1 MSYSNYWLKFWT
13 YIAVFSAILEL
24 LGYPLVRLFLKGAK
38 MRELSVPANIP
49 PIVSG
54 NVTDHIE
61 ELVKRNP
68 NFPSLS
74 IQTNDKWSTVT
85 AAQFRSQVCSV
96 AKGLIAEGLKPG
108 ERVAILSRT
117 CYEWTVADYAIWYA
131 GCITVPIYE
140 TSSPE
145 QVEWIISD
153 ANVVATFFE
162 AQRTTHAFTPIAAKV
177 PHMTRSYIFGDNVLA
192 ELSSKGAN
200 ISDDELASRRTSAK
214 PNDPATLIY
223 TSGTTGQPKGC
234 IITHGNMMA
243 EVDTL
248 VKGIPEVFE
257 IPDASTLIFLPLAHV
272 FGRLIQVAMLR
283 GEVTIGHCPNPTALL
298 KDLSS
303 FQPTFLLAVPRV
315 FEKVFNGSAAKAHG
329 ASPVK
334 GKIFDRAAKVAIA
347 YSEALDHGHMS
358 KGLAL
363 QHGLFDKLVY
373 SKLRHAMGGRVTHAI
388 SGGAALGSRLGH
400 FYRGLGLIIL
410 EGYGLTESTAGST
423 LNLPS
428 SLKIGSVGRP
438 LPGTGV
444 RIESDGEVLLK
455 GPHIFAGYWNNDAA
469 TAEAMTSDGWF
480 RSGDIGE
487 LDGDGFLR
495 ITGRKKEIIVTA
507 GGKNVAPAVLEDRL
521 RANPIISQC
530 VVVGDNKPYIAALIT
545 LDQDAL
551 PQILSANNI
560 EQSPM
565 ADLVLDPN
573 LRALVQKAV
582 NSANEAVS
590 NSEAIKKFSILL
602 EDLTIDNGYL
612 TPKMSI
618 RRHLIVQDFA
628 KDIDALYN

>member
-1 MSYSNYWLKFWT
+1 
-13 YIAVFSAILEL
+13 
-24 LGYPLVRLFLKGAK
+24 

-49 PIVSG
+49 PVTSG

-61 ELVKRNP
+61 ELVARNP
-68 NFPSLS
+68 NFPSVS
-74 IQTNDKWSTVT
+74 VQTDDDWNIVT
-85 AAQFRSQVCSV
+85 AAQFRTQVRSV

-108 ERVAILSRT
+108 DRIAILSRT
-117 CYEWTVADYAIWYA
+117 RYEWTVADYAIWYA
-131 GCITVPIYE
+131 GCVTVPIYE

-153 ANVVATFFE
+153 AHVVATFFE
-162 AQRTTHAFTPIAAKV
+162 AQRTTHAFAPIADKV
-177 PHMTRSYIFGDNVLA
+177 PHMTRSYIFGDDVLDQ
-192 ELSSKGAN
+192 LTQKGVG
-200 ISDDELASRRTSAK
+200 ISDGELDSRRTAVGPS
-214 PNDPATLIY
+214 DPATLIY
-223 TSGTTGQPKGC
+223 TSGTTGRPKGC

-283 GEVTIGHCPNPTALL
+283 GEVTIGHCPNPAALL
-298 KDLSS
+298 RDLGS
-303 FQPTFLLAVPRV
+303 FKPTFLLAVPRV
-315 FEKVFNGSAAKAHG
+315 FEKVFNGSAAKAHE
-329 ASPVK
+329 ASPIK
-334 GKIFDRAAKVAIA
+334 GKIFDRAAAVAIA

-388 SGGAALGSRLGH
+388 SGGAALGARLGH

-410 EGYGLTESTAGST
+410 EGYGLTETTAGST

-455 GPHIFAGYWNNDAA
+455 GPHVFMGYWNNQAA
-469 TAEAMTSDGWF
+469 TSEAMTSDGWF
-480 RSGDIGE
+480 RTGDIGE

-495 ITGRKKEIIVTA
+495 ITGRKKELIVTA

-530 VVVGDNKPYIAALIT
+530 VVVGDNKPYIGALIT
-545 LDQDAL
+545 LDQEAL
-551 PQILSANNI
+551 PQILAANNI
-560 EQSPM
+560 ASAPM
-565 ADLVLDPN
+565 SELIANPEI
-573 LRALVQKAV
+573 RALVQKAV
-582 NSANEAVS
+582 NSANESVS
-590 NSEAIKKFSILL
+590 NSEAIKKFSILP

-628 KDIDALYN
+628 NEINSLYS

>member
-1 MSYSNYWLKFWT
+1 
-13 YIAVFSAILEL
+13 
-24 LGYPLVRLFLKGAK
+24 

-61 ELVKRNP
+61 DLVNRNP
-68 NFPSLS
+68 DFPSLA
-74 IQTNDKWSTVT
+74 IQKDDQWSNVS
-85 AAQFRSQVCSV
+85 AEQFRSQVRSA
-96 AKGLIAEGLKPG
+96 AKGLIADGLMPG
-108 ERVAILSRT
+108 DRIAILSRT
-117 CYEWTVADYAIWYA
+117 RYEWTVADYAIWYA

-177 PHMTRSYIFGDNVLA
+177 PAMTRSYVFGDNVLA
-192 ELSSKGAN
+192 ELSSKGAH
-200 ISDDELASRRTSAK
+200 ISDDELTARRNSSQ
-214 PNDPATLIY
+214 PSDPATLIY
-223 TSGTTGQPKGC
+223 TSGTTGRPKGC
-234 IITHGNMMA
+234 IITHGNLMA

-248 VKGIPEVFE
+248 VKGVPEVFE
-257 IPDASTLIFLPLAHV
+257 VPEASTLIFLPLAHV

-283 GEVTIGHCPNPTALL
+283 GEVTIGHCPNPAALL

-315 FEKVFNGSAAKAHG
+315 FEKVFNGSAAKAHE

-347 YSEALDHGHMS
+347 YSEAIDHGHMS

-423 LNLPS
+423 LNVPS
-428 SLKIGSVGRP
+428 NLKIGSVGRP

-469 TAEAMTSDGWF
+469 TAEAMTGDGWF

-487 LDGDGFLR
+487 LDSDGFLR

-521 RANPIISQC
+521 RANSIISQC
-530 VVVGDNKPYIAALIT
+530 VVVGDDKPYIAALIT

-551 PQILSANNI
+551 PQILAASNLENA
-560 EQSPM
+560 PM
-565 ADLVLDPN
+565 AELVADPN
-573 LRALVQKAV
+573 VRALVQKAI
-582 NSANEAVS
+582 NAANEAVS

-618 RRHLIVQDFA
+618 RRHLILQDFA
-628 KDIDALYN
+628 KEIDALYN

>member
-1 MSYSNYWLKFWT
+1 
-13 YIAVFSAILEL
+13 
-24 LGYPLVRLFLKGAK
+24 

-49 PIVSG
+49 PIASG

-61 ELVKRNP
+61 ELVARNP
-68 NFPSLS
+68 QFPSLS
-74 IQTNDKWSTVT
+74 VQTDEQWTTVT
-85 AAQFRSQVCSV
+85 AEQFRSQVRSV
-96 AKGLIAEGLKPG
+96 AKGLIAEGLAAG

-117 CYEWTVADYAIWYA
+117 RYEWTVADYAIWYA

-162 AQRTTHAFTPIAAKV
+162 AERTTHAFTPIAAKV
-177 PHMTRSYIFGDNVLA
+177 PHMTHSYIFGNDVLA
-192 ELSSKGAN
+192 ELSSKGMHV
-200 ISDDELASRRTSAK
+200 SDDELNARRTSAK
-214 PNDPATLIY
+214 PSDPATLIY

-234 IITHGNMMA
+234 IITHGNLMA

-248 VKGIPEVFE
+248 VKGIPEVFDVPE
-257 IPDASTLIFLPLAHV
+257 ASTLIFLPLAHV

-283 GEVTIGHCPNPTALL
+283 GEVTIGHCPNPVALL

-303 FQPTFLLAVPRV
+303 FKPTFLLAVPRV
-315 FEKVFNGSAAKAHG
+315 FEKVFNGSAAKAHE

-334 GKIFDRAAKVAIA
+334 GKIFDSAAKVAIA

-363 QHGLFDKLVY
+363 KHGLFDKLVY
-373 SKLRHAMGGRVTHAI
+373 SKIRHAMGGRVTHAI

-400 FYRGLGLIIL
+400 FYRGLGLVIL

-444 RIESDGEVLLK
+444 RIEPDGEVLLK
-455 GPHIFAGYWNNDAA
+455 GPHIFTGYWNNETA
-469 TAEAMTSDGWF
+469 TAQAMTSDGWF
-480 RSGDIGE
+480 LTGDIGE
-487 LDGDGFLR
+487 LDSDGFLR

-530 VVVGDNKPYIAALIT
+530 VVVGDNKPYIGALIT

-560 EQSPM
+560 EAAPM
-565 ADLVLDPN
+565 SELAANPD

-602 EDLTIDNGYL
+602 EDFTIDNGYL

-628 KDIDALYN
+628 KEIDALYN

>member
-13 YIAVFSAILEL
+13 YIAVFTAILEL
-24 LGYPLVRLFLKGAK
+24 LGYPLVRLLSKGVK

-74 IQTNDKWSTVT
+74 IQANDKWSTVT
-85 AAQFRSQVCSV
+85 AAEFRSQVCSV

-145 QVEWIISD
+145 QVEWIVSD

-177 PHMTRSYIFGDNVLA
+177 PHMTRSFVFGDNVLA

-200 ISDDELASRRTSAK
+200 VSDDELASRRTSAK

-257 IPDASTLIFLPLAHV
+257 VPDASTLIFLPLAHV

-283 GEVTIGHCPNPTALL
+283 GEVTIGHCPNPAALL

-428 SLKIGSVGRP
+428 ALKIGSVGKP

-455 GPHIFAGYWNNDAA
+455 GPHIFAGYWNNEAA
-469 TAEAMTSDGWF
+469 TSEAMTSDGWF

-507 GGKNVAPAVLEDRL
+507 AGKNVAPAVLEDRL

-560 EQSPM
+560 DQSPM
-565 ADLVLDPN
+565 ADLVSDPN

-582 NSANEAVS
+582 NTANEAVS

>member
-1 MSYSNYWLKFWT
+1 
-13 YIAVFSAILEL
+13 V
-24 LGYPLVRLFLKGAK
+24 
-38 MRELSVPANIP
+38 RELSVPANIP

-61 ELVKRNP
+61 DLVNRNP
-68 NFPSLS
+68 DFPSLA
-74 IQTNDKWSTVT
+74 IQKDDQWSNVS
-85 AAQFRSQVCSV
+85 AEQFRSQVRSV
-96 AKGLIAEGLKPG
+96 AKGLIADGLMPSD
-108 ERVAILSRT
+108 RIAILSRT
-117 CYEWTVADYAIWYA
+117 RYEWTVADYAIWYA

-177 PHMTRSYIFGDNVLA
+177 PAMTRSYVFGDNVLA
-192 ELSSKGAN
+192 ELSSKGAH
-200 ISDDELASRRTSAK
+200 ISDDELTARRNSSQ
-214 PNDPATLIY
+214 PSDPATLIY
-223 TSGTTGQPKGC
+223 TSGTTGRPKGC
-234 IITHGNMMA
+234 IITHGNLMA

-248 VKGIPEVFE
+248 VKGVPEVFE
-257 IPDASTLIFLPLAHV
+257 VPEASTLIFLPLAHV

-283 GEVTIGHCPNPTALL
+283 GEVTIGHCPNPAALL

-315 FEKVFNGSAAKAHG
+315 FEKVFNGSAAKAHE

-347 YSEALDHGHMS
+347 YSEAIDHGHMS

-423 LNLPS
+423 LNVPS
-428 SLKIGSVGRP
+428 NLKIGSVGRP

-469 TAEAMTSDGWF
+469 TAEAMTGDGWF

-487 LDGDGFLR
+487 LDSDGFLR

-521 RANPIISQC
+521 RANSIISQC
-530 VVVGDNKPYIAALIT
+530 VVVGDDKPYIAALIT

-551 PQILSANNI
+551 PQILAASNLENA
-560 EQSPM
+560 PM
-565 ADLVLDPN
+565 AELVADPN
-573 LRALVQKAV
+573 VRALVQKAI
-582 NSANEAVS
+582 NAANEAVS

-618 RRHLIVQDFA
+618 RRHLILQDFA
-628 KDIDALYN
+628 KEIDALYN

>member
-1 MSYSNYWLKFWT
+1 
-13 YIAVFSAILEL
+13 
-24 LGYPLVRLFLKGAK
+24 

-49 PIVSG
+49 PVTSG

-61 ELVKRNP
+61 ELVARNP
-68 NFPSLS
+68 NFPSVS
-74 IQTNDKWSTVT
+74 VQTDDDWNIIT
-85 AAQFRSQVCSV
+85 AVQFRTQVRSV

-108 ERVAILSRT
+108 DRIAILSRT
-117 CYEWTVADYAIWYA
+117 RYEWTVADYAIWYA
-131 GCITVPIYE
+131 GCVTVPIYE

-153 ANVVATFFE
+153 AHVVATFFE
-162 AQRTTHAFTPIAAKV
+162 AQRTTHAFAPIADKV
-177 PHMTRSYIFGDNVLA
+177 PHMTRSYIFGDDVLDQ
-192 ELSSKGAN
+192 LTQKGVG
-200 ISDDELASRRTSAK
+200 ISDSELDSRRTAVGPS
-214 PNDPATLIY
+214 DPATLIY
-223 TSGTTGQPKGC
+223 TSGTTGRPKGC

-283 GEVTIGHCPNPTALL
+283 GEVTIGQCPNPAALL
-298 KDLSS
+298 RDLGS
-303 FQPTFLLAVPRV
+303 FKPTFLLAVPRV
-315 FEKVFNGSAAKAHG
+315 FEKVFNGSAAKAHE
-329 ASPVK
+329 ASPIK
-334 GKIFDRAAKVAIA
+334 GKIFDRAAAVAIA

-388 SGGAALGSRLGH
+388 SGGAALGARLGH

-410 EGYGLTESTAGST
+410 EGYGLTETTAGST

-455 GPHIFAGYWNNDAA
+455 GPHVFMGYWNNQAA
-469 TAEAMTSDGWF
+469 TSEAMTSDGWF
-480 RSGDIGE
+480 RTGDIGE

-495 ITGRKKEIIVTA
+495 ITGRKKELIVTA

-530 VVVGDNKPYIAALIT
+530 VVVGDNKPYIGALIT
-545 LDQDAL
+545 LDQEAL
-551 PQILSANNI
+551 PQILTANNI
-560 EQSPM
+560 ASAPM
-565 ADLVLDPN
+565 TELIANPEI
-573 LRALVQKAV
+573 RALVQKAV
-582 NSANEAVS
+582 NSANESVS
-590 NSEAIKKFSILL
+590 NSEAIKKFSILP

-628 KDIDALYN
+628 NEINSLYS

>member
-1 MSYSNYWLKFWT
+1 
-13 YIAVFSAILEL
+13 
-24 LGYPLVRLFLKGAK
+24 

-61 ELVKRNP
+61 DLVNRNP
-68 NFPSLS
+68 DFPSLA
-74 IQTNDKWSTVT
+74 IQKDDQWSTVS
-85 AAQFRSQVCSV
+85 AEQFRSQVRSV
-96 AKGLIAEGLKPG
+96 AKGLIADGLMPSD
-108 ERVAILSRT
+108 RIAILSRT
-117 CYEWTVADYAIWYA
+117 RYEWTVADYAIWYA

-177 PHMTRSYIFGDNVLA
+177 PAMTRSYVFGDNVLA
-192 ELSSKGAN
+192 ELSSKGAH
-200 ISDDELASRRTSAK
+200 ISDDELTARRNSSQ
-214 PNDPATLIY
+214 PSDPATLIY
-223 TSGTTGQPKGC
+223 TSGTTGRPKGC
-234 IITHGNMMA
+234 IITHGNLMA

-248 VKGIPEVFE
+248 VKGVPEVFE
-257 IPDASTLIFLPLAHV
+257 VPEASTLIFLPLAHV

-283 GEVTIGHCPNPTALL
+283 GEVTIGHCPNPAALL

-315 FEKVFNGSAAKAHG
+315 FEKVFNGSAAKAHE

-347 YSEALDHGHMS
+347 YSEAIDHGHMS

-423 LNLPS
+423 LNVPS
-428 SLKIGSVGRP
+428 NLKIGSVGRP

-469 TAEAMTSDGWF
+469 TAEAMTGDGWF

-487 LDGDGFLR
+487 LDSDGFLR

-521 RANPIISQC
+521 RANSIISQC
-530 VVVGDNKPYIAALIT
+530 VVVGDDKPYIAALIT

-551 PQILSANNI
+551 PQILAASNLENA
-560 EQSPM
+560 PM
-565 ADLVLDPN
+565 AELVADPN
-573 LRALVQKAV
+573 VRALVQKAI
-582 NSANEAVS
+582 NAANEAVS

-618 RRHLIVQDFA
+618 RRHLILQDFA
-628 KDIDALYN
+628 KEIDALYN